1 MNNKWH
7 QIWNMKGL
15 DKLDLSRE
23 EFDVFCDLKR
33 ANGYDVNVHNE
44 AEYFRNFYREWMK
57 MYNRMTEIVKDGIN
71 SIYEVGCG
79 SGVNLYLFKNRIP
92 GVAVGGIDYSEGLV
106 KLARDVT
113 GCRDI
118 ICGSA
123 ENMDIDTRYDLVM
136 AGAVFQYFDSLD
148 YAENVLGKMLQKSE
162 KMVYISELHD
172 LELQEDWLAHRRASM
187 ENYDQIY
194 DGLGKMFYSREWISN
209 IAKRH
214 GKQVV
219 FSKRNNPEYWNSKY
233 EFNCFIF

>member
-1 MNNKWH
+1 MNNKWR
-7 QIWNMKGL
+7 QIWNKKGS
-15 DKLDLSRE
+15 DMPDLSRN
-23 EFDVFCDLKR
+23 EFDVFCELKK

-44 AEYFRNFYREWMK
+44 EEYFRNFYREWME
-57 MYNRMTEIVKDGIN
+57 MYNRVNEIAKDSIH

-92 GVAVGGIDYSEGLV
+92 HVILGGIDYSEGLSEM
-106 KLARDVT
+106 ARHVT

-118 ICGSA
+118 VCGNA
-123 ENMDIDTRYDLVM
+123 ENMDMEIRYDLVM

-148 YAENVLGKMLQKSE
+148 YAETVLE
-162 KMVYISELHD
+162 KMIKKSNKIVYISELHD
-172 LELQEDWLAHRRASM
+172 LELQEEWLAHRRKSM

-194 DGLGKMFYSREWISN
+194 EGLGKMFYSREWISN
-209 IAKRH
+209 IAERH
-214 GKQVV
+214 GKEVV